1 MKLKGTDERLRPGMT
16 ARVSII
22 SDHVKDV
29 LRIPVAALFQDDKR
43 RYCYVRVAGKLEVLP
58 VKVGRSN
65 EDWIEILEG
74 LAVGQ
79 QVSLLRP

>member
-1 MKLKGTDERLRPGMT
+1 
-16 ARVSII
+16 
-22 SDHVKDV
+22 
-29 LRIPVAALFQDDKR
+29 
-43 RYCYVRVAGKLEVLP
+43 VAGKLEVLP